1 MVDLRIMVYSLRD
14 SEHHVISCSET
25 FMDNEAESHFYAAVD
40 LGSNSFH
47 MVVAKY
53 ADGRVQIVDRIKEM
67 VRLADGLDSQRHLDE
82 ETIERSI
89 ACLQRFGQRIKEL
102 PARQVRA
109 VGTNTLRQARNG
121 NYFLSLARQALGH
134 RIEIIAGREEARLIF
149 LGVAHT
155 VYKEDERRLVVDI
168 GGGSTE
174 LIIGHDF
181 QPRLTESLYM
191 GCVSMTRQFF
201 ADGKISAKRMRRAIL
216 FARQEMETIENLYRQ
231 AGWDSAIGASG
242 TILSIHK
249 VLALQSW
256 GHSDITP
263 DGLELLREAMF
274 DAGHTNNLQFEGL
287 SANRRPVFAGGVAVL
302 SGIFESLG
310 IEHMTV
316 SDGALR
322 EGLLHELIGRFRDR
336 DIREQTVSDL
346 QQRYSVDT
354 EHAACI
360 EKTALYCLDK
370 LHAQGIM
377 LNQNDGDHRLLL
389 SWAARLHEIGQAIA
403 HSGYQKHG
411 AYLVLNSDLPGFS
424 RQEQH
429 YLATLIRNHR
439 RRISIEEFNA
449 LPDNGSE
456 SIMLLCVL
464 LRLAIVF
471 NRSRSRTPLPEF
483 GLSISGTELT
493 IGFPGDW
500 LENHPLTGA
509 DLETETRY
517 LADAGY
523 TLKFG

>member
-1 MVDLRIMVYSLRD
+1 MS
-14 SEHHVISCSET
+14 S
-25 FMDNEAESHFYAAVD
+25 EAEAHFYAAID

-67 VRLADGLDSQRHLDE
+67 VRLADGLDEQRNLTE

-102 PARQVRA
+102 PARHVRA
-109 VGTNTLRQARNG
+109 VGTNTLRQAKNG
-121 NYFLSLARQALGH
+121 SYFLNRAREALGH

-155 VYKEDERRLVVDI
+155 VYKENERRLVVDI

-174 LIIGHDF
+174 LIIGQDF

-216 FARQEMETIENLYRQ
+216 FARQEMETIESQYRM

-249 VLALQSW
+249 VLTLQNW
-256 GHSDITP
+256 GQSDITP
-263 DGLELLREAMF
+263 DGLEHLREAMF
-274 DAGHTNNLQFEGL
+274 SAGHTNNVQFEGL
-287 SANRRPVFAGGVAVL
+287 SANRKPVFAGGVAVL

-310 IEHMTV
+310 IEHMTI

-322 EGLLHELIGRFRDR
+322 EGLLHELIGRALDR
-336 DIREQTVSDL
+336 DIRDQTVTDL
-346 QQRYSVDT
+346 QQRYSVDM
-354 EHAACI
+354 EHASCI
-360 EKTALYCLDK
+360 EKTALYCLDR
-370 LHAQGIM
+370 LHAQQVITN
-377 LNQNDGDHRLLL
+377 NQDVSHHSLLL

-411 AYLVLNSDLPGFS
+411 AYLVMNSDLPGFS

-439 RRISIEEFNA
+439 RKINIDEFSN

-456 SIMLLCVL
+456 YMLLLCVL
-464 LRLAIVF
+464 LRLAIVL
-471 NRSRSRTPLPEF
+471 NRSRSRTPLPDF
-483 GLSISGTELT
+483 DLT
-493 IGFPGDW
+493 VEGMTVQITFPPDW

-517 LADAGY
+517 LAGAGY
-523 TLKFG
+523 TLTYE